1 MFYGLCLS
9 DALYPRQVVTRN
21 GLVVSPTR
29 VEQASSHCSSLHDNT
44 DTVRIVLLGKNASEN
59 SLVGNLILGTDAFK
73 SEAPPDVVKRV
84 SGRLKD
90 RHVIIIN
97 SPQLLQTNI
106 SDHQITQTVRECV
119 HLSDP
124 GPHVFI
130 LVLQHK
136 HFTEDDLRRVKHLL
150 KLFSE
155 DAIKHT
161 IVITTDEQT
170 RRAKRTSV
178 KPNTFIQQLTAECGG
193 GHVHIKDKTKIVS
206 QIFKTVKNT
215 RKRKYCETT
224 IETPKIGSSE
234 DTEDSRAVDSDL
246 SENENTDES
255 HKVKKG
261 KRSTSSLPQTPNP
274 CKSLHSS

>member
-1 MFYGLCLS
+1 
-9 DALYPRQVVTRN
+9 
-21 GLVVSPTR
+21 
-29 VEQASSHCSSLHDNT
+29 
-44 DTVRIVLLGKNASEN
+44 IVLLGKNASDN
-59 SLVGNLILGTDAFK
+59 SLVGNLILGTDVFK
-73 SEAPPDVVKRV
+73 SEAPPDVVERV

-170 RRAKRTSV
+170 RRAKVNES
-178 KPNTFIQQLTAECGG
+178 IQQLTAECGG
-193 GHVHIKDKTKIVS
+193 GHVHVKDQTNICS
-206 QIFKTVKNT
+206 QIFKTVENT
-215 RKRKYCETT
+215 RKRKYCETLK
-224 IETPKIGSSE
+224 ETPKIGSSE
-234 DTEDSRAVDSDL
+234 ETKDNRAVDSDL
-246 SENENTDES
+246 SEDGNMDES
-255 HKVKKG
+255 HKEKKE
-261 KRSTSSLPQTPNP
+261 KRSTSGLAQIPNP
-274 CKSLHSS
+274 

>member
-1 MFYGLCLS
+1 M
-9 DALYPRQVVTRN
+9 
-21 GLVVSPTR
+21 
-29 VEQASSHCSSLHDNT
+29 
-44 DTVRIVLLGKNASEN
+44 RIILLGKNVSEN
-59 SLVGNLILGTDAFK
+59 SDVGNFILGRAAFD
-73 SEAPPDVVKRV
+73 SEAPPDVVERV

-150 KLFSE
+150 KEFSE
-155 DAIKHT
+155 DAIKRT

-170 RRAKRTSV
+170 HRAEVNES
-178 KPNTFIQQLTAECGG
+178 IQQLTAECGG
-193 GHVHIKDKTKIVS
+193 GHVHVKDQTNICS
-206 QIFKTVKNT
+206 QISERVTNILKGNYCKRVK
-215 RKRKYCETT
+215 
-224 IETPKIGSSE
+224 ETPKIGSSE
-234 DTEDSRAVDSDL
+234 DTGDSRAVDSDL
-246 SENENTDES
+246 SEDENVDRS
-255 HKVKKG
+255 HKVEKKE
-261 KRSTSSLPQTPNP
+261 RSTSSLPQTPNP
-274 CKSLHSS
+274 